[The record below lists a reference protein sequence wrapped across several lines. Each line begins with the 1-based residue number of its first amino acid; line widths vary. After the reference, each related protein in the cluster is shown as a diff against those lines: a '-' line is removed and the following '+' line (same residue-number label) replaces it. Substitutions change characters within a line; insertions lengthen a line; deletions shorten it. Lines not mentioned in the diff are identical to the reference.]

1 MNNTHDVRSIILDCD
16 PGHDDTVAIM
26 LALGSEAIDLR
37 GITTIAGNQTVEK
50 TTRNAL
56 SVLKMCNREDVPVH
70 MGADRPLVRDIEIAP
85 SIHGE
90 SGLELDGFELPAPS
104 REPDAGHAVQYIID
118 EVMASKPSS
127 LTLVGTGAAT
137 NIALACR
144 LEPRII
150 PRVREVVLMHGGVH
164 IGNWA
169 PVAEFNTLIDPE
181 AADIVFEAEWPL
193 TMVGLN
199 LTHQA
204 LVTEEFVQRVA
215 SSETELSKFFVSLIS
230 YFRRT
235 YKREQDFDNP
245 PIHDPCT
252 IAYLIDPS
260 IVRTRK
266 APIHIELQGTHTTGM
281 SVADIRPQAPK
292 DCRTQ
297 FATTLDHSGF
307 SNLVVDAIRALE

>member
-1 MNNTHDVRSIILDCD
+1 MKKSHNARSIILDCD

-26 LALGSEAIDLR
+26 LALGNDAIDLR
-37 GITTIAGNQTVEK
+37 GITTVAGNQTVEK

-56 SVLKMCNREDVPVH
+56 SVLMMCNREDVPVH
-70 MGADRPLVRDIEIAP
+70 MGADRPLVRDMEIAP

-104 REPDAGHAVQYIID
+104 REPDTGHAALYIID
-118 EVMASKPSS
+118 EVMASEPGT

-181 AADIVFEAEWPL
+181 AAHIVFEAEWPL

-204 LVTEEFVQRVA
+204 LVTEEFERRVA
-215 SSETELSKFFVSLIS
+215 EGNTELSQFFVSLIS
-230 YFRRT
+230 FFRRT
-235 YKREQDFDNP
+235 YKREQNFDNP

-260 IVRTRK
+260 VVRTRK
-266 APIHIELQGTHTTGM
+266 APIHVELQGALTTGM
-281 SVADIRPQAPK
+281 SVADIRLPAP
-292 DCRTQ
+292 DSCRTQ
-297 FATTLDHSGF
+297 FATTLDHDGF
-307 SNLVVDAIRALE
+307 SDLVVNAIRALE